1 MRLLKKTL
9 SALRMPSGTPDEAA
23 RKYDGTAASH
33 KATCMVEEAKA
44 ERPARYARKARARL
58 CAAFSLVLAGTLA
71 IGLCGGS
78 PATLAALAAE
88 GGAAASAGEAG
99 SAGSAST
106 AATGAAVNDTPKEEV
121 VYARLSAVGA
131 VDNVYVVN
139 VLKPDAPGTVVD
151 YGPYTAVQN
160 LTDASGVEQQGD
172 AVSVDVAGDSLSY
185 QGDLGA
191 AALPWDVSVTYELD
205 GKRVDAADLGGAS
218 GKLVLSVTTK
228 KNASVDPAFFD
239 NYLLQITVPFVSD
252 QVRDVATED
261 GQIALAGSNTQVTF
275 TGMPG
280 KDGSFKVEAQVSG
293 FTMSG
298 ITFAAVPFSMGID
311 TPDTTELVSGFRQ
324 LGDGVGEL
332 KAGADGLASGAGE
345 LAAGVGQVA
354 SGVDGLAAGAGQLV
368 GGANE
373 LAGGAQGVAAGAQGL
388 AEGAQGVADGA
399 AGLSGGLGAYQSG
412 LSAQA
417 AEARQNI
424 VDTSAL
430 EKGYQDAA
438 QTYVAAYAAAF
449 HEAKSRGFDDAQAY
463 QAAATATANQSA
475 AMQSAL
481 TALMTATGGNAG
493 MLGAANA
500 LEGAAAG
507 LGAVGDQN
515 SLLGGATAL
524 SGGSSALVAGAS
536 ELASGASRLSGG
548 AGALASGT
556 SELASGTNQ
565 AASGAGQLSAG
576 AGQLSSGAQQLADG
590 TGTLYEEVQ
599 GIPDKVQEEID
610 AMMADYDKSDFKPV
624 SFASAKNANVSLV
637 QFVMSTDPI
646 EAPTHEEPTVE
657 EPEQSFW
664 DRLLALFGLA

>member
-9 SALRMPSGTPDEAA
+9 SALRMRSGTPDEAA
-23 RKYDGTAASH
+23 RKYGGTAVSH
-33 KATCMVEEAKA
+33 RATCMVEEAKA
-44 ERPARYARKARARL
+44 ERPARCARKARARL

-99 SAGSAST
+99 SAGSASA

-121 VYARLSAVGA
+121 VYARLSAAGA

-139 VLKPDAPGTVVD
+139 VLNPDAPGKVVD

-191 AALPWDVSVTYELD
+191 AALPWDVSVEYELD

-218 GKLVLSVTTK
+218 GKLAIFVTTK
-228 KNASVDPAFFD
+228 KNTSVDPAFFD

-252 QVRDVATED
+252 QVKDVATED

-293 FTMSG
+293 FSMSG
-298 ITFAAVPFSMGID
+298 ISFAAVPFSMGIEM
-311 TPDTTELVSGFRQ
+311 PDTTELVSGFRQ
-324 LGDGVGEL
+324 LGDGVGAL
-332 KAGADGLASGAGE
+332 KTGADGLASGASE
-345 LAAGVGQVA
+345 LASGVGQVA
-354 SGVDGLAAGAGQLV
+354 GGANGLAAGAGQLV

-388 AEGAQGVADGA
+388 A
-399 AGLSGGLGAYQSG
+399 SG
-412 LSAQA
+412 LTTYQNELAAQA
-417 AEARQNI
+417 AQTLGM
-424 VDTSAL
+424 VD
-430 EKGYQDAA
+430 
-438 QTYVAAYAAAF
+438 
-449 HEAKSRGFDDAQAY
+449 
-463 QAAATATANQSA
+463 QAAAAAAQGAYENAMAQYTQAFIGEYTPLYTQAYAENLAAGMDVQDAMKAAVQTASIA
-475 AMQSAL
+475 AMGKPAVAAAQASL
-481 TALMTATGGNAG
+481 QTALEDLVTVN
-493 MLGAANA
+493 AANA
-500 LEGAAAG
+500 GYGASS
-507 LGAVGDQN
+507 Q
-515 SLLGGATAL
+515 AL
-524 SGGSSALVAGAS
+524 SGAASGVGSIEDANSLIGGANA
-536 ELASGASRLSGG
+536 LASGASQFAGG

-556 SELASGTNQ
+556 SELASGANQ
-565 AASGAGQLSAG
+565 AAAG
-576 AGQLSSGAQQLADG
+576 AGELAAGASQLSSGAQQLANG

-599 GIPDKVQEEID
+599 GIPDKVQKEID

-624 SFASAKNANVSLV
+624 SFTSAKNANVSLV

-646 EAPTHEEPTVE
+646 EAPTHEEPPVE
-657 EPEQSFW
+657 EPEQGIW

>member
-1 MRLLKKTL
+1 MRLLKRTA
-9 SALRMPSGTPDEAA
+9 SALRSGSGKTDDTERRDSGA
-23 RKYDGTAASH
+23 AASG
-33 KATCMVEEAKA
+33 EAVRMA
-44 ERPARYARKARARL
+44 GPREGRSAGCARKARARL
-58 CAAFSLVLAGTLA
+58 GAAFSLVLAGTLA

-78 PATLAALAAE
+78 PATIAALAAE
-88 GGAAASAGEAG
+88 GGATASA
-99 SAGSAST
+99 
-106 AATGAAVNDTPKEEV
+106 AAAGAAVNDTPKEEV
-121 VYARLSAVGA
+121 VYARLSAAGA

-139 VLKPDAPGTVVD
+139 VLKPNAPGTVVD

-160 LTDASGVEQQGD
+160 LTDASGIEQQGD

-205 GKRVDAADLGGAS
+205 GKRVDATDLGGAS
-218 GKLVLSVTTK
+218 GKLAIIVTTK
-228 KNASVDPAFFD
+228 KDASVDPAFFD

-252 QVRDVATED
+252 QVKEVATED

-280 KDGSFKVEAQVSG
+280 KDGTFRVEAQVSG

-298 ITFAAVPFSMGID
+298 ITFAAVPFSMGIE

-332 KAGADGLASGAGE
+332 KAGADGLANGASD

-354 SGVDGLAAGAGQLV
+354 GGVDGLAAGAGQLV

-373 LAGGAQGVAAGAQGL
+373 LTGGAQGVAAGAQGL
-388 AEGAQGVADGA
+388 AEGA
-399 AGLSGGLGAYQSG
+399 AGLSGGLGAYQNGLLAQAQAQQDQAEDIETLQQELQVAIGTYTFTYQAVYQTLIDAQVPPDQAKQQALEVDEVRAAAQGIGAVVQRIGTASGSLGATDALKGAASG
-412 LSAQA
+412 LGSGA
-417 AEARQNI
+417 
-424 VDTSAL
+424 DP
-430 EKGYQDAA
+430 
-438 QTYVAAYAAAF
+438 
-449 HEAKSRGFDDAQAY
+449 
-463 QAAATATANQSA
+463 QSV
-475 AMQSAL
+475 M
-481 TALMTATGGNAG
+481 G
-493 MLGAANA
+493 
-500 LEGAAAG
+500 GAAA
-507 LGAVGDQN
+507 
-515 SLLGGATAL
+515 L
-524 SGGSSALVAGAS
+524 SSGAS
-536 ELASGASRLSGG
+536 SLASGASQLAGG

-556 SELASGTNQ
+556 SELASGANQ

-599 GIPDKVQEEID
+599 GIPAKVQEEID

-624 SFASAKNANVSLV
+624 SYASAKNTNVSLV

-646 EAPTHEEPTVE
+646 EAPSHEEPAVE
-657 EPEQSFW
+657 EPEQGIW

>member
-1 MRLLKKTL
+1 
-9 SALRMPSGTPDEAA
+9 
-23 RKYDGTAASH
+23 
-33 KATCMVEEAKA
+33 MVEEAKA
-44 ERPARYARKARARL
+44 ERPARCARKARARL

-78 PATLAALAAE
+78 PATLAALAVE

-121 VYARLSAVGA
+121 VYARLSAAGA

-139 VLKPDAPGTVVD
+139 VLNPDAPGKVVD

-191 AALPWDVSVTYELD
+191 AALPWDVSVEYELD

-218 GKLVLSVTTK
+218 GKLAIFVTTK

-280 KDGSFKVEAQVSG
+280 KDGSFRVEAQVSG
-293 FTMSG
+293 FSMSG
-298 ITFAAVPFSMGID
+298 ISFAAVPFSMGIE

-332 KAGADGLASGAGE
+332 KAGVGEMAG
-345 LAAGVGQVA
+345 GV
-354 SGVDGLAAGAGQLV
+354 SGLAAGAGQLV

-373 LAGGAQGVAAGAQGL
+373 LTGGAQGVAAGAQGL

-481 TALMTATGGNAG
+481 TAFMTATGGNAG

-524 SGGSSALVAGAS
+524 SSGSSALVAGAS
-536 ELASGASRLSGG
+536 ELASGASQFAGG

-556 SELASGTNQ
+556 SELASGANQ
-565 AASGAGQLSAG
+565 AAAG
-576 AGQLSSGAQQLADG
+576 AGELAAGASQLSSGAQQLANG

-599 GIPDKVQEEID
+599 GIPDKVQKEID

-624 SFASAKNANVSLV
+624 SFTSAKNANVSLV

-646 EAPTHEEPTVE
+646 EAPTHEEPAVE
-657 EPEQSFW
+657 EPEQGIW

>member
-9 SALRMPSGTPDEAA
+9 SALRMRSGTPDEAA
-23 RKYDGTAASH
+23 RKYGGTAVSH
-33 KATCMVEEAKA
+33 RATCMVEEAKA
-44 ERPARYARKARARL
+44 ERPARCARKARARL

-99 SAGSAST
+99 SAGSASA

-121 VYARLSAVGA
+121 VYARLSAAGA

-139 VLKPDAPGTVVD
+139 VLNPDAPGKVVD

-191 AALPWDVSVTYELD
+191 AALPWDVSVAYELD
-205 GKRVDAADLGGAS
+205 GKHVDAADLGGAS
-218 GKLVLSVTTK
+218 GKLAIIVSTK

-252 QVRDVATED
+252 QVKDVATED

-280 KDGSFKVEAQVSG
+280 KDGSFRVEAQVSG

-298 ITFAAVPFSMGID
+298 ITFAAVPFSMGIE

-345 LAAGVGQVA
+345 VA
-354 SGVDGLAAGAGQLV
+354 SGVGEVAGGMDGLAAGAGQLV

-373 LAGGAQGVAAGAQGL
+373 LTGGAQDVAGGA
-388 AEGAQGVADGA
+388 
-399 AGLSGGLGAYQSG
+399 S
-412 LSAQA
+412 
-417 AEARQNI
+417 
-424 VDTSAL
+424 
-430 EKGYQDAA
+430 
-438 QTYVAAYAAAF
+438 
-449 HEAKSRGFDDAQAY
+449 
-463 QAAATATANQSA
+463 
-475 AMQSAL
+475 
-481 TALMTATGGNAG
+481 
-493 MLGAANA
+493 
-500 LEGAAAG
+500 
-507 LGAVGDQN
+507 
-515 SLLGGATAL
+515 SLLGGNADVPT
-524 SGGSSALVAGAS
+524 GSVGP
-536 ELASGASRLSGG
+536 GVWRG
-548 AGALASGT
+548 
-556 SELASGTNQ
+556 
-565 AASGAGQLSAG
+565 
-576 AGQLSSGAQQLADG
+576 
-590 TGTLYEEVQ
+590 
-599 GIPDKVQEEID
+599 
-610 AMMADYDKSDFKPV
+610 
-624 SFASAKNANVSLV
+624 
-637 QFVMSTDPI
+637 
-646 EAPTHEEPTVE
+646 
-657 EPEQSFW
+657 
-664 DRLLALFGLA
+664 

>member
-9 SALRMPSGTPDEAA
+9 SELRMRSGTPDEAA
-23 RKYDGTAASH
+23 RKYDGTAASR

-44 ERPARYARKARARL
+44 ERPARCARKARARL

-78 PATLAALAAE
+78 PATLAALAVE
-88 GGAAASAGEAG
+88 GGAAASVGEAG
-99 SAGSAST
+99 SAGSASA

-121 VYARLSAVGA
+121 VYARLSAAGA

-139 VLKPDAPGTVVD
+139 VLNPDAPGKVVD

-191 AALPWDVSVTYELD
+191 AALPWDVSVEYELD

-218 GKLVLSVTTK
+218 GKLAIIVSTK

-252 QVRDVATED
+252 QVKDVATAD

-280 KDGSFKVEAQVSG
+280 KDGSFRVEAQVSG

-298 ITFAAVPFSMGID
+298 ITFAAVPFSMGIEM
-311 TPDTTELVSGFRQ
+311 PDTTELVSGFRQ

-345 LAAGVGQVA
+345 VA
-354 SGVDGLAAGAGQLV
+354 SGVGEVAGGMDGLAAGAGQLV

-373 LAGGAQGVAAGAQGL
+373 LTGGAQDVAGGASSLLGGMQTYRQALLDQAFGAGNM
-388 AEGAQGVADGA
+388 VD
-399 AGLSGGLGAYQSG
+399 
-412 LSAQA
+412 
-417 AEARQNI
+417 EA
-424 VDTSAL
+424 
-430 EKGYQDAA
+430 AA
-438 QTYVAAYAAAF
+438 QTAQGAYAN
-449 HEAKSRGFDDAQAY
+449 AQATFT
-463 QAAATATANQSA
+463 QAYLTAYNAQLAIDNQTNLAKGMDSV
-475 AMQSAL
+475 SAL
-481 TALMTATGGNAG
+481 TAAMQTAAAAARSDTGVLAAQSSLGTATQNLVAIN
-493 MLGAANA
+493 AANA
-500 LEGAAAG
+500 GYGASAQALSGAAGG
-507 LGAVGDQN
+507 LGDIADSQ
-515 SLLGGATAL
+515 SLLGGVAAL
-524 SGGSSALVAGAS
+524 SSGA
-536 ELASGASRLSGG
+536 EFLASGTS
-548 AGALASGT
+548 ALALGT
-556 SELASGTNQ
+556 SELASGANQ

-590 TGTLYEEVQ
+590 AGTLYEEVQ
-599 GIPDKVQEEID
+599 GIPAKVQEEID

-624 SFASAKNANVSLV
+624 SYASAKNANVSLV
-637 QFVMSTDPI
+637 QFVMSTEPI
-646 EAPTHEEPTVE
+646 EAPTQEEPAAE
-657 EPEQSFW
+657 EPEQGIW

>member
-1 MRLLKKTL
+1 MRLLKRAA
-9 SALRMPSGTPDEAA
+9 SALRSGSGKADDTAKRDNGA
-23 RKYDGTAASH
+23 AASG
-33 KATCMVEEAKA
+33 EAVRMA
-44 ERPARYARKARARL
+44 GPREGRSARCARKARARL
-58 CAAFSLVLAGTLA
+58 GAAFSLVLAGTLA

-78 PATLAALAAE
+78 PATIAALAAE
-88 GGAAASAGEAG
+88 GGAAASAA
-99 SAGSAST
+99 T
-106 AATGAAVNDTPKEEV
+106 AGAAVNDTPKEEV
-121 VYARLSAVGA
+121 VYARLSAAGA

-139 VLKPDAPGTVVD
+139 VLKPNAPGTVVD

-160 LTDASGVEQQGD
+160 LTDASGLEQQGD

-205 GKRVDAADLGGAS
+205 GKRVDATDLGGAS
-218 GKLVLSVTTK
+218 GKLTIIVTTK
-228 KNASVDPAFFD
+228 KDASVDPAFFD

-252 QVRDVATED
+252 QVKEVATED

-280 KDGSFKVEAQVSG
+280 KDGTFRVEAQVSG

-298 ITFAAVPFSMGID
+298 ITFAAVPFSMGIE

-332 KAGADGLASGAGE
+332 KAGADGLASGASD

-354 SGVDGLAAGAGQLV
+354 GGGDGLAAGAGQLV

-373 LAGGAQGVAAGAQGL
+373 LTGGAQGVAGGASSLLGGMQTYRQTLLDQAVGAGNMVD
-388 AEGAQGVADGA
+388 EA
-399 AGLSGGLGAYQSG
+399 A
-412 LSAQA
+412 AQA
-417 AEARQNI
+417 AQ
-424 VDTSAL
+424 
-430 EKGYQDAA
+430 G
-438 QTYVAAYAAAF
+438 AYANAQAAF
-449 HEAKSRGFDDAQAY
+449 THAYLTAYNAQLAIDNQTNLAKGMDSV
-463 QAAATATANQSA
+463 
-475 AMQSAL
+475 SAL
-481 TALMTATGGNAG
+481 TAAMQTAAAAAQSDAGVLEAQSSLGTATQNLVAIN
-493 MLGAANA
+493 AANA
-500 LEGAAAG
+500 GYGASAQALSGAAGGLGDIADSQSL
-507 LGAVGDQN
+507 LGAV
-515 SLLGGATAL
+515 AAL
-524 SGGSSALVAGAS
+524 S
-536 ELASGASRLSGG
+536 SGAESLALGTS
-548 AGALASGT
+548 ALASGT
-556 SELASGTNQ
+556 SELASGANQ

-599 GIPDKVQEEID
+599 GIPAKVQEEID

-624 SFASAKNANVSLV
+624 SYASAKNTNVSLV

-646 EAPTHEEPTVE
+646 EAPSHEEPAVE
-657 EPEQSFW
+657 EPEQGIW

>member
-1 MRLLKKTL
+1 MRLLKRTA
-9 SALRMPSGTPDEAA
+9 SALRSGSGKTDDTERRDSGA
-23 RKYDGTAASH
+23 AASG
-33 KATCMVEEAKA
+33 EAVRTA
-44 ERPARYARKARARL
+44 GPREGRSARCARKARARL
-58 CAAFSLVLAGTLA
+58 GAAFSLVLAGTLA

-78 PATLAALAAE
+78 PATIAALAAE
-88 GGAAASAGEAG
+88 GGAAASA
-99 SAGSAST
+99 
-106 AATGAAVNDTPKEEV
+106 AAAGAAVNDTPKEEV
-121 VYARLSAVGA
+121 VYARLSAAGA

-139 VLKPDAPGTVVD
+139 VLKPNAPGTVVD

-160 LTDASGVEQQGD
+160 LTDASGIEQQGD

-205 GKRVDAADLGGAS
+205 GKRVDATDLGGAS
-218 GKLVLSVTTK
+218 GKLAIIVTTK
-228 KNASVDPAFFD
+228 KDASVDPAFFD

-252 QVRDVATED
+252 QVKEVATED

-280 KDGSFKVEAQVSG
+280 KDGTFRVEAQVSG

-298 ITFAAVPFSMGID
+298 ITFAAVPFSMGIE

-332 KAGADGLASGAGE
+332 KAGADGLASGASD

-354 SGVDGLAAGAGQLV
+354 GGVDGLAAGAGQLV

-373 LAGGAQGVAAGAQGL
+373 LTGGAQGVAGGA
-388 AEGAQGVADGA
+388 
-399 AGLSGGLGAYQSG
+399 S
-412 LSAQA
+412 
-417 AEARQNI
+417 
-424 VDTSAL
+424 
-430 EKGYQDAA
+430 
-438 QTYVAAYAAAF
+438 
-449 HEAKSRGFDDAQAY
+449 
-463 QAAATATANQSA
+463 
-475 AMQSAL
+475 
-481 TALMTATGGNAG
+481 
-493 MLGAANA
+493 
-500 LEGAAAG
+500 
-507 LGAVGDQN
+507 
-515 SLLGGATAL
+515 SLLGGMQTYRQALLDQAVDAGNMVDEAAAQAAQGAYANAQAAFTQAYLTAYNAQLAIDNQTNLAKGMDSVSALAAAMQTAAAAAQSDAGVLEAQSSLGTATQNLVAINATNAGYGASAQAL
-524 SGGSSALVAGAS
+524 SGAAGGLGDIADSQSLLGGVAALS
-536 ELASGASRLSGG
+536 SGAESLALGTS
-548 AGALASGT
+548 ALASGT
-556 SELASGTNQ
+556 SELASGANQ

-599 GIPDKVQEEID
+599 GIPAKVQEEID

-624 SFASAKNANVSLV
+624 SYASAKNTNVSLV

-646 EAPTHEEPTVE
+646 EAPSHEEPAVE
-657 EPEQSFW
+657 EPEQGIW

>member
-1 MRLLKKTL
+1 MRLLERTA
-9 SALRMPSGTPDEAA
+9 SALRSGSGKADDTARRNGGAADSGEATRTVAA
-23 RKYDGTAASH
+23 REGRS
-33 KATCMVEEAKA
+33 
-44 ERPARYARKARARL
+44 ARCARKARARL
-58 CAAFSLVLAGTLA
+58 GAAFSLVLAGTLA

-78 PATLAALAAE
+78 PATVAALAAE
-88 GGAAASAGEAG
+88 GGAAASAAAAG
-99 SAGSAST
+99 
-106 AATGAAVNDTPKEEV
+106 ATVNDTPKEEV
-121 VYARLSAVGA
+121 VYARLSAAGA

-139 VLKPDAPGTVVD
+139 VLKPNAPGTVID

-160 LTDASGVEQQGD
+160 LTDASGIEQQGD
-172 AVSVDVAGDSLSY
+172 AVSADVAGDSLSY

-205 GKRVDAADLGGAS
+205 GKRVEATDLGGAS
-218 GKLVLSVTTK
+218 GKLAIIVTTK
-228 KNASVDPAFFD
+228 KDASVDQAFFD

-252 QVRDVATED
+252 QVTEVATED

-280 KDGSFKVEAQVSG
+280 KDGTFRVEAQVSG

-298 ITFAAVPFSMGID
+298 ITFAAVPFSMGIE

-332 KAGADGLASGAGE
+332 KAGADGLASGASD

-354 SGVDGLAAGAGQLV
+354 GGVDGLAAGAGQLV

-373 LAGGAQGVAAGAQGL
+373 LTGGAQGVAAGAGEL
-388 AEGAQGVADGA
+388 SAGAEGVADGA
-399 AGLSGGLGAYQSG
+399 KQLADSSASIKESLDALSASGATLAASSDAIASTLEELSPAASAAAALFEDPDFQALLAANPSFAQKFASTYAIPLGTIGAGLPELAKQYSEFNAGISGYTGGI
-412 LSAQA
+412 SALAGGFGEFNVGVYDLA
-417 AEARQNI
+417 AG
-424 VDTSAL
+424 TSA
-430 EKGYQDAA
+430 
-438 QTYVAAYAAAF
+438 F
-449 HEAKSRGFDDAQAY
+449 
-463 QAAATATANQSA
+463 
-475 AMQSAL
+475 
-481 TALMTATGGNAG
+481 
-493 MLGAANA
+493 
-500 LEGAAAG
+500 
-507 LGAVGDQN
+507 
-515 SLLGGATAL
+515 
-524 SGGSSALVAGAS
+524 SSGAS
-536 ELASGASRLSGG
+536 SLASGASQLAGG

-556 SELASGTNQ
+556 SELASGANQ

-599 GIPDKVQEEID
+599 GIPAKVQEEID

-624 SFASAKNANVSLV
+624 SYASAKNTNVSLV

-646 EAPTHEEPTVE
+646 EAPSHEEPAVE
-657 EPEQSFW
+657 EPEQGIW